1 MKDQTQ
7 SLLARR
13 WFLCFSH
20 ALMLF
25 FVSTSWAQYTTARL
39 GGMVT
44 DPSGAVISGAS
55 ITVRDLGTGYT
66 QSTSTTAAG
75 QYLFPS
81 LPVGN
86 YQVTVSMAGYTSYV
100 QKGIVLSLGQA
111 ATQNVQLQVGTVSQE
126 VVVNALI
133 LTSSG

>member
-1 MKDQTQ
+1 
-7 SLLARR
+7 
-13 WFLCFSH
+13 
-20 ALMLF
+20 MLF
-25 FVSTSWAQYTTARL
+25 FVSTSWAQYPTARL
-39 GGMVT
+39 GGTVT